1 MRKVLAILLL
11 CVGSLSFSQQA
22 SMTIDRPAMRIG
34 EQTLLHL
41 YFEYSNPKGDALI
54 IWPEFDQ
61 NITRDIEVVDQ
72 SIDFDKIVDS
82 TAGIYLREQQLV
94 VTAFEEG
101 EYEILGQ
108 EIWLNDSLFT
118 TNPVSLTIS
127 TVEVDTTKGITDIK
141 PIYAVNY
148 PFSER
153 SMDWLKENWMWLTII
168 GGLILLFI
176 AWRIY
181 QKRKPEP
188 EDEEILE
195 EIIPAH
201 IIAMETL
208 NKLLKDESW
217 KTLEKKGY
225 YSTLTDTV
233 RSYLENRF
241 GINAMEKTTREII
254 NDLKFSPI
262 SEDDKVYLRKILR
275 EADLVKFAK
284 FSPSDEEACAYLNK
298 SIDFVQRT
306 KESELK
312 RGN

>member
-101 EYEILGQ
+101 EYEIPGQ

>member
-1 MRKVLAILLL
+1 MRKVFTILFLF
-11 CVGSLSFSQQA
+11 VGSLGFSQQA

-41 YFEYSNPKGDALI
+41 YFEYPNPKGDALI

-61 NITRDIEVVDQ
+61 NITRDVEVVDQ

-101 EYEILGQ
+101 EYEIPGQ

-153 SMDWLKENWMWLTII
+153 SMDWLKENWMWLAII

-188 EDEEILE
+188 EEEEILE

-201 IIAMETL
+201 IIALETL
-208 NKLLKDESW
+208 NKLLKNEGW

-284 FSPSDEEACAYLNK
+284 FSPSDDEACAYLNK
-298 SIDFVQRT
+298 SIDFVERT